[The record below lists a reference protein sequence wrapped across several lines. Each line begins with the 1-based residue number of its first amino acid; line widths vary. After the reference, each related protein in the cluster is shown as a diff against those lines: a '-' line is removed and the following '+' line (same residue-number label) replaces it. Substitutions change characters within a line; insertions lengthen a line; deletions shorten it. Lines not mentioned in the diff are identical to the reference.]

1 MWISSLFCLSGIKFF
16 HVLQH
21 AAGIWVGR
29 TAENIEREKQSH
41 DNLSGFKPLTST
53 TESQL
58 LPKDIFL
65 LAWNLTTFTGIL
77 HQAADHQG
85 VRLPGRGTE
94 IQNSLGGLDHGQVQN
109 WIVWLGRNGPEVA
122 EAEAAGLAEQVPVQ
136 EGVLEPMPVSQVWT
150 FVAQLWG
157 QLDIQ

>member
-1 MWISSLFCLSGIKFF
+1 MYL
-16 HVLQH
+16 
-21 AAGIWVGR
+21 
-29 TAENIEREKQSH
+29 N
-41 DNLSGFKPLTST
+41 
-53 TESQL
+53 
-58 LPKDIFL
+58 
-65 LAWNLTTFTGIL
+65 TFTGIL

-150 FVAQLWG
+150 FVAQL
-157 QLDIQ
+157 

>member
-1 MWISSLFCLSGIKFF
+1 MAKLGIKFF

-21 AAGIWVGR
+21 ALGICEKDALLR
-29 TAENIEREKQSH
+29 KNIDRDKQAH
-41 DNLSGFKPLTST
+41 DNLSGFKPLNST
-53 TESQL
+53 TVTTAAKVL
-58 LPKDIFL
+58 IFL
-65 LAWNLTTFTGIL
+65 LTLNLNTFTGIL

-109 WIVWLGRNGPEVA
+109 WIVRLRRNGLQVA
-122 EAEAAGLAEQVPVQ
+122 EAEAAGLAEQVSVL

-150 FVAQLWG
+150 FVAQL
-157 QLDIQ
+157 